1 MCSWLRNDACESKL
15 FCPVILGIIH
25 CYFVKVNYIKN
36 SCLMMNLVKMS
47 FNEMLSISR
56 TDLWVYADYLII
68 SLAFLFHFSCTTE
81 RELFHCI
88 FVLYPVQMQVQSS
101 KSTGEQW
108 TASPH
113 WPCACRSSL
122 FLPGYLGVAS
132 PIGGRLPGIAS
143 DQGKQVRMWTSP
155 NDLRS
160 QRGHNSSLQVVPR
173 PGSDELA
180 SRRNCFKWRW

>member
-1 MCSWLRNDACESKL
+1 MCSWLRNDGCESKL
-15 FCPVILGIIH
+15 LCPVILGIIH

-56 TDLWVYADYLII
+56 TDSWVYADYLII
-68 SLAFLFHFSCTTE
+68 SLAFLFHSSCTTE

-108 TASPH
+108 ITSPH

-132 PIGGRLPGIAS
+132 PDWR
-143 DQGKQVRMWTSP
+143 QVAR
-155 NDLRS
+155 DCLRS
-160 QRGHNSSLQVVPR
+160 GQAGEDVDVPKCPLQPKRPQLESSG
-173 PGSDELA
+173 GS
-180 SRRNCFKWRW
+180 STRKWRVSQSKKLL